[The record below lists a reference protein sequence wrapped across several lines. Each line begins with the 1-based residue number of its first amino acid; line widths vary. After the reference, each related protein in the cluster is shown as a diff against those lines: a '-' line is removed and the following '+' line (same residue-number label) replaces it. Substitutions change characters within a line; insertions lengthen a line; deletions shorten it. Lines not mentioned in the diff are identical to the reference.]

1 MAVNISIVNRSDNKA
16 ITISRVATEGEV
28 MTSFTYKLRF
38 CTSRTTPLSYVE
50 SKEYLWSDLV
60 NSIEI
65 FTADVL
71 DESNVAMIDGDYYPD
86 GIFELVVDGFVGGIA
101 MEQISEKKLFTMNVK
116 KIIYQAAIDIASENV
131 LKSNDRYIDNVFY
144 SYVRLKGINS
154 SAVTGLEDQLMI
166 NLESLQQLCQ
176 NL

>member
-50 SKEYLWSDLV
+50 SKEYSWNDLV

-65 FTADVL
+65 LTADIL
-71 DESNVAMIDGDYYPD
+71 DANNAAMINGDYYPD
-86 GIFELVVDGFVGGIA
+86 GIFELVVDGLVNGSA
-101 MEQISEKKLFTMNVK
+101 MDQISEKKLFTMNVK
-116 KIIYQAAIDIASENV
+116 K
-131 LKSNDRYIDNVFY
+131 
-144 SYVRLKGINS
+144 S
-154 SAVTGLEDQLMI
+154 SG
-166 NLESLQQLCQ
+166 
-176 NL
+176 